1 MKISQVMTPCPY
13 HISGTAGM
21 EAAIEM
27 MAIRNI
33 RHLPVVEDG
42 DLIGVVSDRDLRLS
56 KFVCETTK
64 YCPLLRDLCQQEP
77 LIVLA
82 DQDVSE
88 VAKSMAEVKAD
99 VALVSDESGNFVG
112 IFTTND
118 ACRLIHIILEEAK
131 TDKCLTNLI

>member
-56 KFVCETTK
+56 KFVCEATK
-64 YCPLLRDLCQQEP
+64 YCPLIRDLCHQEP

-82 DQDVSE
+82 DQDVSD
-88 VAKSMAEVKAD
+88 VAKSMADVKAD
-99 VALVSDESGNFVG
+99 VALVSDEAGNFVG

-118 ACRLIHIILEEAK
+118 ACRLINMILEEAK
-131 TDKCLTNLI
+131 SGRALESLL